1 MTSPDDLADQLKL
14 IAGKLAAP
22 GWDPNPVTRAR
33 AVMLAGYPSLGGS
46 PAGVLARDLEGLLHN
61 GDPRWDTP
69 DPKTN
74 SALTPASFRALW
86 EPLLRHGP
94 NVVKVFGDIPADKPT
109 PERGAT
115 NRAPNPP
122 TT

>member
-61 GDPRWDTP
+61 GDPRWDRSEEHT
-69 DPKTN
+69 
-74 SALTPASFRALW
+74 SELQSLMRISYA
-86 EPLLRHGP
+86 
-94 NVVKVFGDIPADKPT
+94 VFCLKNKKRRNTA
-109 PERGAT
+109 R
-115 NRAPNPP
+115 R
-122 TT
+122 